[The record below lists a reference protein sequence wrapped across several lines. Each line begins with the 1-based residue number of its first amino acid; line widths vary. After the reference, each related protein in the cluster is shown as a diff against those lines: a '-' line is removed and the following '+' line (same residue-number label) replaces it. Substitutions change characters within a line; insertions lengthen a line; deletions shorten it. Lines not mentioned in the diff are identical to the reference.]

1 MGHSLPRPDEWG
13 IILPVIDMDAV
24 DREIRAA
31 RAELA
36 DAANTKGILSL
47 PTRKRIWRAMLD
59 PADDGVSYQHRIRLK
74 VACVRHVL
82 PVWYRGFPGDQ
93 RVEEMLA
100 LAQDLMDRRTMDID
114 QARMTAGT
122 LLADVIDEAAS
133 DDVELEMDAST
144 TKPNSIK
151 NVASLVADAA
161 SLTVFSACHRDP
173 DMDLWEEYDDMV
185 DDDELL
191 PDTLE
196 SSYSCASAAAGALN
210 WQPLELT
217 DVPARRAFWTWYL
230 DEAIPTVLAT

>member
-1 MGHSLPRPDEWG
+1 M
-13 IILPVIDMDAV
+13 IDMEAV

-36 DAANTKGILSL
+36 DPGNAKGILSL

-59 PADDGVSYQHRIRLK
+59 PDDDEVSYQHRIRLK
-74 VACVRHVL
+74 IACVRHVL

-93 RVEEMLA
+93 RVEEMLT
-100 LAQDLMDRRTMDID
+100 LTQDLMDRRETDTD
-114 QARMTAGT
+114 QAQEDAES
-122 LLADVIDEAAS
+122 LLVGVIDNVNASATEVEPGLLKPDATKEAS
-133 DDVELEMDAST
+133 SF
-144 TKPNSIK
+144 
-151 NVASLVADAA
+151 VADAA
-161 SLTVFSACHRDP
+161 SMMTISACYRDP

-185 DDDELL
+185 DDDEML

-210 WQPLELT
+210 WQPLEQT

-230 DEAIPTVLAT
+230 DKAIPTTLAT

>member
-1 MGHSLPRPDEWG
+1 M
-13 IILPVIDMDAV
+13 IDMDAV
-24 DREIRAA
+24 DREVRAA

-36 DAANTKGILSL
+36 DAGNVKGILSL

-59 PADDGVSYQHRIRLK
+59 PDDDETSYQHRVRLK
-74 VACVRHVL
+74 IACVRHVL

-93 RVEEMLA
+93 RVEDMIA
-100 LAQDLMDRRTMDID
+100 LAQDLMDRRTTDID
-114 QARMTAGT
+114 QAQEDAES
-122 LLADVIDEAAS
+122 LLVGVIDDVNASATEVEPGMLKPDATKEAS
-133 DDVELEMDAST
+133 SF
-144 TKPNSIK
+144 
-151 NVASLVADAA
+151 VADAA
-161 SLTVFSACHRDP
+161 SHAVSSACYRDP
-173 DMDLWEEYDDMV
+173 DMDLWKEFDDMV

-210 WQPLELT
+210 WMPVEQT